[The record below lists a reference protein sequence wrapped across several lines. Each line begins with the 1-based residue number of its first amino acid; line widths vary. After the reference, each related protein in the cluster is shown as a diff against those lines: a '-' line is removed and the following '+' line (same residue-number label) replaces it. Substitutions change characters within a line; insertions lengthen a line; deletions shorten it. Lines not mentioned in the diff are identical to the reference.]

1 MPEKIKLKKTLY
13 IGLGGTGVATLLRV
27 KKCFIDSYG
36 EIPPMIGFLAIDT
49 DTAAFNKEVTSNLNK
64 KIKLEPH
71 ELLVVS
77 VRGAL
82 ATYRNNPRD
91 YDWVPEKNIDKLS
104 SIAGAGAGAVRSN
117 GRFIAYY
124 NYARI
129 ENNIQSVITKINQH
143 IPQESK
149 YTVDTNKDGIEYP
162 VTINVFSSVAGG
174 TGSGMLVDTLCL
186 VNKAMD
192 ALALQFDLYPW
203 IVLPEIFKA
212 LNSGPA
218 MANVLYNS
226 YGALRSLDYIQH
238 LNPAQPA
245 INFGY
250 TKIEERLFRYA
261 YLINNLNQ
269 AGVAFNKL
277 DDLLDVVAKSAF
289 LPANR
294 MGDDLVSPFDNIKN
308 QQDGGVYDIKDK
320 KAWVASAGS
329 AELIYDSQA
338 VGRSVAYRIISQ
350 LCNSMVNK
358 HDGTQYANDFVDHQ
372 DVMIRENNGRNDVT
386 DYLLST
392 NAEYALQIDE
402 STTEADIDTYID

>member
-64 KIKLEPH
+64 KIKLEQH

-174 TGSGMLVDTLCL
+174 DRKS
-186 VNKAMD
+186 
-192 ALALQFDLYPW
+192 
-203 IVLPEIFKA
+203 
-212 LNSGPA
+212 
-218 MANVLYNS
+218 
-226 YGALRSLDYIQH
+226 
-238 LNPAQPA
+238 
-245 INFGY
+245 
-250 TKIEERLFRYA
+250 
-261 YLINNLNQ
+261 
-269 AGVAFNKL
+269 
-277 DDLLDVVAKSAF
+277 VV
-289 LPANR
+289 
-294 MGDDLVSPFDNIKN
+294 
-308 QQDGGVYDIKDK
+308 
-320 KAWVASAGS
+320 
-329 AELIYDSQA
+329 
-338 VGRSVAYRIISQ
+338 
-350 LCNSMVNK
+350 
-358 HDGTQYANDFVDHQ
+358 
-372 DVMIRENNGRNDVT
+372 
-386 DYLLST
+386 
-392 NAEYALQIDE
+392 
-402 STTEADIDTYID
+402 